1 MEWFE
6 KTTEIRGAHPYMAGR
21 GKSPGHHLPCSVID
35 DIDGLQEEHPG
46 HTQNHDTDKNLL
58 SVGLGRRDDML
69 ALVLLL
75 EWTHT
80 WMLAM
85 LVDVP
90 NTENSVTPSGEA
102 EVSLRNM

>member
-1 MEWFE
+1 MVR
-6 KTTEIRGAHPYMAGR
+6 KDDRNKRCPSIYG
-21 GKSPGHHLPCSVID
+21 GKGESPQAITYHVPLND
-35 DIDGLQEEHPG
+35 DIDGLHEEHPG

-85 LVDVP
+85 LADVP
-90 NTENSVTPSGEA
+90 NTEDSVTPSGEA

>member
-1 MEWFE
+1 MVR
-6 KTTEIRGAHPYMAGR
+6 KDYTYMVGM
-21 GKSPGHHLPCSVID
+21 GSPQAITYHVPLND
-35 DIDGLQEEHPG
+35 DIDGLHEEHPG

-58 SVGLGRRDDML
+58 SVGLGRMEDML
-69 ALVLLL
+69 ADVLLL

-90 NTENSVTPSGEA
+90 NSENSVTPSGEG
-102 EVSLRNM
+102 V

>member
-1 MEWFE
+1 MVR
-6 KTTEIRGAHPYMAGR
+6 KDYRNKRCPSLYG
-21 GKSPGHHLPCSVID
+21 GKGEVPRPSPTMLKD
-35 DIDGLQEEHPG
+35 DIDGLHEEHPG
-46 HTQNHDTDKNLL
+46 HTQNHDTNKNLL

-75 EWTHT
+75 KWTHT

-85 LVDVP
+85 LADVP